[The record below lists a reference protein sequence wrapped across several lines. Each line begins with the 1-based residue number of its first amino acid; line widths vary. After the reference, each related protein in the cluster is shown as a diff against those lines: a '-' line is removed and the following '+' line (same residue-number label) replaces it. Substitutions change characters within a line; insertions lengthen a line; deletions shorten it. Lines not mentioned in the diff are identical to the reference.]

1 MKFKSLENIS
11 LQGPTLEW
19 DPKVG
24 PQGATLKW
32 DPRWD
37 PKLRTRQTGFI
48 NENKPVKSNR
58 CKLCNPQFK

>member
-24 PQGATLKW
+24 PQGATVKW

-48 NENKPVKSNR
+48 NENKPVK
-58 CKLCNPQFK
+58 